1 MNGASLAST
10 LAAAFGRLAE
20 SGDELR
26 ELDAAVG
33 DGDLGVTVV
42 KGAAE
47 VRSRLATLPP
57 DVRPTDVVLAMA
69 DAFGNA
75 NPSTFALLVSRGLVA
90 GARAI
95 GDVDEFTTTDSVTLG
110 RAAADAIMRRGKS
123 AVGDKTLLDALVPS
137 LDAAE
142 LHSSD
147 GAAALESAIAAAAAG
162 IAGVTDI
169 AARKGRAAWA
179 GERGIGIPD
188 PGATAYLRFL
198 EAMRESLTDQLP
210 TDPDEGEAQ

>member
-1 MNGASLAST
+1 MNGAGLASI

-20 SGDELR
+20 SSEELR

-33 DGDLGVTVV
+33 DGDLGVTVA

-57 DVRPTDVVLAMA
+57 DVRPADVILATA

-75 NPSTFALLVSRGLVA
+75 NPSTFAALVSRGLVA
-90 GARAI
+90 GARATE
-95 GDVDEFTTTDSVTLG
+95 GVDDFTTLEFVTLG

-123 AVGDKTLLDALVPS
+123 ALGDKTLLDALVPS

-142 LHSSD
+142 LHPSD
-147 GAAALESAIAAAAAG
+147 GAAAMDAAIAAAAAG

-198 EAMRESLTDQLP
+198 EALSGSSTGSSSVD
-210 TDPDEGEAQ
+210 